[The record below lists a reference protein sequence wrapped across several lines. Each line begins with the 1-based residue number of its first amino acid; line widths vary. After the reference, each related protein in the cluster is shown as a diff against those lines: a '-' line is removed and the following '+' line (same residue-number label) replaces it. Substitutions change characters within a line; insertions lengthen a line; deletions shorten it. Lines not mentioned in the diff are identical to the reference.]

1 MFIVTADHFFHHLL
15 QVKIE
20 RFLLNFK
27 KMTKEVKMENLLL
40 LIHPAAGGLATLA
53 ALWVFVDT
61 LNVSSAS
68 EARIKYVS
76 LTCAVLMWM
85 AYFLG
90 GYLYV
95 VYYAADKAIIKA
107 GPWAFGHDFFMEV
120 KEHVFL
126 MLLLLATYL
135 PIAASDRLG
144 SNKAAR
150 KIVLWVSGLIVPIS
164 LSMEGSGAI
173 ISLAVKLGLLFKM
186 KGG

>member
-1 MFIVTADHFFHHLL
+1 M
-15 QVKIE
+15 QN
-20 RFLLNFK
+20 FLLL
-27 KMTKEVKMENLLL
+27 T
-40 LIHPAAGGLATLA
+40 HPATGGLATLA

-61 LNVSSAS
+61 LNNSSDS
-68 EARIKYVS
+68 EARIKKVS
-76 LTCAVLMWM
+76 LICAGLIWLT
-85 AYFLG
+85 YFLG

-95 VYYAADKAIIKA
+95 MDYAADKEIIKA
-107 GPWAFGHDFFMEV
+107 GPWAFGHNYFMEV

-135 PIAASDRLG
+135 PIAAFDGLG

-164 LSMEGSGAI
+164 LSMEVSGAI
-173 ISLAVKLGLLFKM
+173 ISLAVKIGLLFKM

>member
-1 MFIVTADHFFHHLL
+1 
-15 QVKIE
+15 
-20 RFLLNFK
+20 
-27 KMTKEVKMENLLL
+27 MENLLL
-40 LIHPAAGGLATLA
+40 LLHPATGGLATLA

-61 LNVSSAS
+61 LNVSSTS
-68 EARIKYVS
+68 EARIKNIS
-76 LTCAVLMWM
+76 LICAGLMWLT
-85 AYFLG
+85 YFLG

-95 VYYAADKAIIKA
+95 LFYAADKAIIKA

-135 PIAASDRLG
+135 PIAAFDSLG
-144 SNKAAR
+144 TNKAAR

-173 ISLAVKLGLLFKM
+173 ISVAVKIGLLFKM

>member
-1 MFIVTADHFFHHLL
+1 M
-15 QVKIE
+15 E
-20 RFLLNFK
+20 NFLLL
-27 KMTKEVKMENLLL
+27 T
-40 LIHPAAGGLATLA
+40 HPAAGGLATLA

-61 LNVSSAS
+61 LNASSAS
-68 EARIKYVS
+68 EARIKNIS
-76 LTCAVLMWM
+76 LICAGLMWLT
-85 AYFLG
+85 YFIG

-95 VYYAADKAIIKA
+95 KLYAADKAIILA
-107 GPWAFGHDFFMEV
+107 GPWAFGHNFFMEV

-126 MLLLLATYL
+126 MLILLATYL
-135 PIAASDRLG
+135 PIAASNSLG

-173 ISLAVKLGLLFKM
+173 MSVAVKIGLLFKM